1 MEAWRDAKRDWHDG
15 RRHLGGSERQRR
27 GFTLAKLKKQVDSE
41 GPVFDWAIGW
51 LARED
56 KIAIVRSKRSY
67 VVRLKEA
74 HAPAAGAA

>member
-1 MEAWRDAKRDWHDG
+1 MHEEIGTAAGAIWG
-15 RRHLGGSERQRR
+15 ILSGNGGS
-27 GFTLAKLKKQVDSE
+27 TLAKLKKQVDAQ

-56 KIAIVRSKRSY
+56 KIAIVRSKRSF

-74 HAPAAGAA
+74 HCPAAGAA